1 MGCSNYRPSRWCYLL
16 EQIRVDEET
25 EFDSVDSHCELLDR
39 IMRGEMGYKKAAD
52 SFKVPQSTLE
62 RIVKLVKP
70 QAGRPTA
77 GDVQAVS
84 DKDILYVEQPNLNL
98 VQSLGPIKTV
108 FSEILFGITTYDL
121 RVLAY
126 QWAEK
131 LGKVH
136 SFSKTK
142 EIAGKDWLS
151 GFSIRHPQLALR
163 KPEATSAA
171 RAAAFNKVNVGKF
184 FDLLTRVV
192 EENGFTPEKIYNCD
206 ETGVTI
212 MPKHRSNI
220 FSLKGR
226 KQVGVLTSAERGNTI
241 TIEVCFNAAG
251 TYMAPTFIFP
261 RVRANNQLMNN
272 CPPGATAEYHPSG
285 WMQSEIFF
293 SWFKRFVMWSRA
305 TKDSPVLL
313 LLEGHFTHTK
323 TWL

>member
-1 MGCSNYRPSRWCYLL
+1 MVRTYKRKTDRGKWSPESMRFA
-16 EQIRVDEET
+16 V
-25 EFDSVDSHCELLDR
+25 DSV
-39 IMRGEMGYKKAAD
+39 MRGEMGYKKAAN
-52 SFKVPQSTLE
+52 SFKIPQSTLE
-62 RIVKLVKP
+62 RKVKLAKQ

-77 GDVQAVS
+77 ADVQAVS
-84 DKDILYVEQPNLNL
+84 YNLNL

-108 FSEILFGITTYDL
+108 FSVEEENLLINYILKMEERLFGLTTYDL
-121 RVLAY
+121 RLLAY

-131 LGKVH
+131 LGKIH

-142 EIAGKDWLS
+142 EICGKDWLS
-151 GFSIRHPQLALR
+151 GFRVRHPQLALR
-163 KPEATSAA
+163 KPEATCAA

-184 FDLLTRVV
+184 FNLLTRVV
-192 EENGFTPEKIYNCD
+192 EEKGFTPEKIYNCD

-212 MPKHRSNI
+212 VPKHRSKI
-220 FSLKGR
+220 LSLKGR
-226 KQVGVLTSAERGNTI
+226 KQVGVLTSAERGKTI

-251 TYMAPTFIFP
+251 TSYMAPTFIFP
-261 RVRANNQLMNN
+261 RVRANNQLMND

-305 TKDSPVLL
+305 TKESPVLL
-313 LLEGHFTHTK
+313 LLDGHFTHTK